1 MTEKTDIAVSISV
14 LTFNHEAYLRKA
26 LEGLAMQKTDFPFE
40 VIIHDDASLDN
51 TPGIIRDFAMGP
63 MIVRS
68 IFQTENQLSK
78 TGKYP
83 VVNTY
88 AKARGRYIAIC
99 DGDDYWGDPLK
110 LQLQVD
116 YMDAHPEAILCYH
129 DYIFLQDGVF
139 TKPSSEEPCDYTSEE
154 LVAFPLTGY
163 GMTPCTWL
171 FRNLYKEGDREI
183 WEDFSGD
190 YPTKVLLGTFNRGG
204 AHYIPGIKPSVKRKH
219 AGSSWCAL
227 PREEIQKR
235 TKAMHEY
242 LAGLVYARGNPR
254 HTELRE
260 GFCNG

>member
-51 TPGIIRDFAMGP
+51 TPAVIREYEAAFP
-63 MIVRS
+63 VIRP
-68 IFQTENQLSK
+68 IYQTENQFSK

-83 VVNTY
+83 TVNTY
-88 AKARGRYIAIC
+88 SAARGRYIAIC

-110 LQLQVD
+110 LQKQVD
-116 YMDAHPEAILCYH
+116 YMEAHPEAILCYH
-129 DYIFLQDGVF
+129 DYVFLQEGIYSE
-139 TKPSSEEPCDYTSEE
+139 PSSEEPCNYTADE

-163 GMTPCTWL
+163 GMSPCTWL
-171 FRNLYKEGDREI
+171 FRNLYKEEDRKV
-183 WEDFSGD
+183 WEDFAGD

-235 TKAMHEY
+235 TEAMHEY
-242 LAGLVYARGNPR
+242 LVDLIYARGNPR
-254 HTELRE
+254 HIELRE